1 MRKQIKEVNEQYDM
15 GLITD
20 IERIVKIQHIK
31 YLWHTQKKDSE

>member
-1 MRKQIKEVNEQYDM
+1 MTKQIKEVNELYNL

-20 IERIVKIQHIK
+20 VERIVKIQHIK